1 MKKLMSVLAV
11 AGTAAAL
18 FGSAPAAAQSVY
30 LYPSFFNDDPK
41 YVVTISDINW
51 SGSYYPRIEGT
62 VQPGKQQDGTYKTV
76 GSDSYG
82 SFSFKANITKENGV
96 TQTCYYSV
104 TIGYRGDVTVGSA
117 RWTSLPAC
125 SAERYGSVVIFRM
138 NSTSQD

>member
-1 MKKLMSVLAV
+1 MKKLMSVLAA

-30 LYPSFFNDDPK
+30 LYPSFFNDDPV
-41 YVVTISDINW
+41 YPVTISDINW
-51 SGSYYPRIEGT
+51 SGSYYPRIEG
-62 VQPGKQQDGTYKTV
+62 VIQPGKQQDGTYKTV

-117 RWTSLPAC
+117 RWTGLPNC
-125 SAERYGSVVIFRM
+125 SISKLGSVIITRM
-138 NSTSQD
+138 SSTLSD